1 MYCSPV
7 FQAQNSPKKP
17 KILAGVLTIAI
28 TCLKA
33 LAQRLHRAFF
43 LRKKEFLFRHIFALG
58 NSLRKKLVL
67 FMRKLSPS
75 NIIIYKGVNQKILET
90 KNKEE
95 KEMKLRKILLASTL
109 SMVLALTTAATAF
122 AETEEAVPI
131 SADADMPI
139 MVQSQNIKTVL
150 PKLTAKSYSY
160 SKNKLSWDAVS
171 GAGGYE
177 VFRATSKT
185 GKFQKVSAIAAEK
198 TSYINTGL
206 TCGKT
211 YWYKLRA
218 YQVKNGKKVYS
229 KYSDVKSTYP
239 KPSKVKDASVKFSNR
254 DFVGFEI
261 NWKKTNGADGYQL
274 QFKPGNGKWSTY
286 YREYNSFTKRWENT
300 YPDEFK
306 GKKERFNV
314 KYIVL
319 GTEASWATGYSEDS
333 YSFRVRAY
341 KTVNGKK
348 VFGLYSEPTTI
359 KPVWKSGK
367 ELQDFVHTWVD
378 ENYPTY
384 DRALEE
390 RINADVYPEKDGVN
404 WGTTWTWYTINQYTT
419 KENILKYFCEG
430 TLRYYFGAWWGYA
443 ENTTGILYTRDLG
456 DGLYQ
461 VWWIN

>member
-1 MYCSPV
+1 
-7 FQAQNSPKKP
+7 
-17 KILAGVLTIAI
+17 
-28 TCLKA
+28 
-33 LAQRLHRAFF
+33 
-43 LRKKEFLFRHIFALG
+43 
-58 NSLRKKLVL
+58 
-67 FMRKLSPS
+67 
-75 NIIIYKGVNQKILET
+75 
-90 KNKEE
+90 
-95 KEMKLRKILLASTL
+95 MKLRKILLASTL
-109 SMVLALTTAATAF
+109 SMALAITAAVPAF
-122 AETEEAVPI
+122 AETGEAVPI

-341 KTVNGKK
+341 KTVSGKK
-348 VFGLYSEPTTI
+348 VY
-359 KPVWKSGK
+359 GK
-367 ELQDFVHTWVD
+367 WSKEQTAKEKITAENIDYIFETVQENVKAWAKK
-378 ENYPTY
+378 NYPNFVVA
-384 DRALEE
+384 DE
-390 RINADVYPEKDGVN
+390 RE
-404 WGTTWTWYTINQYTT
+404 
-419 KENILKYFCEG
+419 
-430 TLRYYFGAWWGYA
+430 GAWDEAAGEYPGYA
-443 ENTTGILYTRDLG
+443 PEGGTYYISGSQRNYFSRYASPEAVIDYLTQSYEDYIEEVTFKGGNESAYLFIRKMRNGSPRGLGSPYDGTAIYFVTWIL
-456 DGLYQ
+456 
-461 VWWIN
+461 VCF

>member
-17 KILAGVLTIAI
+17 KILAGVLTLAI

-33 LAQRLHRAFF
+33 LAQRLRRAFF

-109 SMVLALTTAATAF
+109 SIALAITAAVPAF

-160 SKNKLSWDAVS
+160 SKIKLSWDKVDGAS
-171 GAGGYE
+171 GYQIY
-177 VFRATSKT
+177 RATKES
-185 GKFQKVSAIAAEK
+185 GKYTRIATVGAEK
-198 TSYINTGL
+198 TEYINTKL

-211 YWYKLRA
+211 YYYKLRA

-229 KYSDVKSTYP
+229 KYSTKISCYA
-239 KPSKVKDASVKFSNR
+239 KPNKVKNASVKFT
-254 DFVGFEI
+254 VGGIDYFDLD
-261 NWKKTNGADGYQL
+261 WDKVSGASGYQL
-274 QFKPGNGKWSTY
+274 QVKPASTGKWSTY
-286 YREYNSFTKRWENT
+286 YRVKGYDKKWYNN
-300 YPDEFK
+300 YPDEWND
-306 GKKERFNV
+306 KKELTGV
-314 KYIVL
+314 KYITL
-319 GTEASWATGYSEDS
+319 GTEAHWCLSSAEDS
-333 YSFRVRAY
+333 YSFRVRVY

-348 VFGLYSEPTTI
+348 VFGLYSEPVTI
-359 KPVWKSGK
+359 EPVWKSGK
-367 ELQDFVHTWVD
+367 QLQDFVHTWVD

-384 DRALEE
+384 DLAEAEDYATRATPE
-390 RINADVYPEKDGVN
+390 NAS
-404 WGTTWTWYTINQYTT
+404 WGTTWTWHIINRYET
-419 KENILKYFCEG
+419 KEDILEYFCES
-430 TLRYYFGAWWGYA
+430 TLKDYFDVWWGLA
-443 ENTTGILYTRDLG
+443 EETRGILYIRGMG
-456 DGLYQ
+456 DGTWR
-461 VWWIN
+461 VWWLG